1 MDTIGIRL
9 SMSLAFMAGLFL
21 WGAGYLSPRYDSYN
35 LPLAEVHD
43 TLSRT
48 PLPPVVFG
56 SEMDSGAPQF
66 TSVFPTTMK
75 VEMLPEP
82 GEDDGMPRN
91 FDIDASDPNR
101 IVWTLK
107 REGNAVFSLIAN
119 LTAAGAD
126 ATRVTVDL
134 AAPEGDAGGEI
145 AKRIGNYS
153 TIKNMYVTAMKE
165 QIAASLEGRDFN
177 LSSVYPAMMAAATAN
192 MSELTSNLKRGI
204 EADQKRQ
211 EDNIARAYER
221 EANGE

>member
-1 MDTIGIRL
+1 MDTIWIRL

-21 WGAGYLSPRYDSYN
+21 WGAGYLSPRYDSYS
-35 LPLAEVHD
+35 LPIAEVHE

-66 TSVFPTTMK
+66 TSVFPTNMK

-82 GEDDGMPRN
+82 GEEDGMPRN
-91 FDIDASDPNR
+91 FDIDAADPTR
-101 IVWTLK
+101 VVWTVK
-107 REGNAVFSLIAN
+107 KDGNPVMRLSAN
-119 LTAAGAD
+119 LTASGANV
-126 ATRVTVDL
+126 TRVTVDL
-134 AAPEGDAGGEI
+134 TAPEGDAGGEI
-145 AKRIGNYS
+145 AERIAKYS

-177 LSSVYPAMMAAATAN
+177 LSSVYPAMMAATAAN
-192 MSELTSNLKRGI
+192 MSELTANLQRGI
-204 EADQKRQ
+204 EADQQRQ